1 MCKPAPMHLLK
12 GYKEALRR
20 NLFPGHFTFSRFF
33 HMFSLSNYPGL
44 PGKREPWSPSDLASY
59 YRNTNRERER
69 NSMLIEEFKGARG
82 NTELINWQVSVF
94 LIKVS
99 WMGVKLL
106 LGLYFPILA
115 VKYL

>member
-1 MCKPAPMHLLK
+1 
-12 GYKEALRR
+12 
-20 NLFPGHFTFSRFF
+20 
-33 HMFSLSNYPGL
+33 
-44 PGKREPWSPSDLASY
+44 
-59 YRNTNRERER
+59 
-69 NSMLIEEFKGARG
+69 MLIEEFKGARG
-82 NTELINWQVSVF
+82 NTELISWQVSVF